1 MRATSHADPRKAP
14 RLSCTLV
21 LMSTTI
27 YDQIKKD
34 IIEAMKRG
42 DTATRD
48 YARVVKAEFDRK
60 GDGRPI
66 EDADAVKIL
75 KALRVTAEEN
85 KNAFEIE
92 YLDRYLPKEMSEE
105 ELEAWI
111 RANID
116 FSKFKVPLAAVGA
129 VTKALGPVAPGER
142 VRKVIEKMTAG

>member
-1 MRATSHADPRKAP
+1 MRATSHADPHKAP

-48 YARVVKAEFDRK
+48 YARVVKAEFYRK

-111 RANID
+111 RANVD

-142 VRKVIEKMTAG
+142 VRKVIEKITAG